1 MSIPAQSDGAEDKA
15 SGTATL
21 NQDAAPGEVLLKV
34 TGLQKHF
41 PIRKGLLQRQ
51 VGAVRAVDGLDF
63 EVRAGE
69 TLGVVGES
77 GCGKSTMGRLIT
89 RLLEPTA
96 GKVEFEGKDITH
108 LGVSGMRPLRRDVQM
123 IFQDPYSSLNPRH
136 TIGTIVGAPFRLQG
150 VEPEGGIKKEV
161 QRLLSVVGL
170 NPEHYNRYP
179 HEFSGGQRQRIGIA
193 RALALKPKLV
203 VADEPVSALDVSVQA
218 QVVNLMDDLQQEL
231 GLTYV
236 IIAHDLS
243 VVRHVSDRIAVM
255 YLGKIVEL
263 ADRDSLYKAPMHP
276 YTKALMSAVPIPD
289 PKRRNVKSE
298 RILLKGDVPS
308 PISPP
313 SGCRFHT
320 RCWKATEI
328 CRTTEP
334 QLLELKPGQR
344 VACHHPENFED
355 QAPQDTVLLSDA
367 KEAAELVPDAVLEE
381 SAETSAAVAAEVQ
394 AEAAAEA
401 STEAAAEETAETTEA
416 AAEEPAEAEAAEA
429 AETAAEEPAE
439 AATEEPAEAAE
450 PASEE
455 TPETE
460 AAEAEETP
468 EAEATDTEESA
479 ETPSEE
485 PAEAASDE
493 TPGSSEAAK
502 QSKTDGGK

>member
-96 GKVEFEGKDITH
+96 GKVEFEGTDITH

-263 ADRDSLYKAPMHP
+263 ADRDLLYKAPMHP

-394 AEAAAEA
+394 AEATEVVAEEAAEA
-401 STEAAAEETAETTEA
+401 ETAEAASEETASEKTATAAASEESAEAEAAESEETEPAAAEEPVEA
-416 AAEEPAEAEAAEA
+416 AAEEPAEAASEESAEA
-429 AETAAEEPAE
+429 ASDEPAE
-439 AATEEPAEAAE
+439 AATEEPAEAA
-450 PASEE
+450 
-455 TPETE
+455 
-460 AAEAEETP
+460 
-468 EAEATDTEESA
+468 
-479 ETPSEE
+479 
-485 PAEAASDE
+485 SDE
-493 TPGSSEAAK
+493 TPESSESPK
-502 QSKTDGGK
+502 QSKKADGGK

>member
-21 NQDAAPGEVLLKV
+21 TKDAAPGEVLLRV

-51 VGAVRAVDGLDF
+51 VGAVRAVDGIDF
-63 EVRAGE
+63 EVRSGE

-108 LGVSGMRPLRRDVQM
+108 LGVGGMRPLRRDVQM

-193 RALALKPKLV
+193 RALALNPKLV
-203 VADEPVSALDVSVQA
+203 VADEPVSALDVSIQA
-218 QVVNLMDDLQQEL
+218 QVVNLLDDLQQEL

-263 ADRDSLYKAPMHP
+263 ADRESLYKAPMHP

-289 PKRRNVKSE
+289 PSRKNAKSE

-308 PISPP
+308 PIAPP

-334 QLLELKPGQR
+334 PLKELKPGQQ

-355 QAPQDTVLLSDA
+355 QAPQDTVLLTAA
-367 KEAAELVPDAVLEE
+367 KEAAELVADEVLAE
-381 SAETSAAVAAEVQ
+381 SAATSAAVAAEVGETAKPSGTTGS
-394 AEAAAEA
+394 AESSE
-401 STEAAAEETAETTEA
+401 SAETTE
-416 AAEEPAEAEAAEA
+416 
-429 AETAAEEPAE
+429 T
-439 AATEEPAEAAE
+439 AE
-450 PASEE
+450 PS
-455 TPETE
+455 
-460 AAEAEETP
+460 
-468 EAEATDTEESA
+468 ESA
-479 ETPSEE
+479 ET
-485 PAEAASDE
+485 AE
-493 TPGSSEAAK
+493 SSESAET
-502 QSKTDGGK
+502 SETSESGTDGSGGQEPTEK

>member
-1 MSIPAQSDGAEDKA
+1 MTIPAQADGRTER
-15 SGTATL
+15 GATL
-21 NQDAAPGEVLLKV
+21 TKDAAPGEVLLKV

-41 PIRKGLLQRQ
+41 PIKKGLLQRQ
-51 VGAVRAVDGLDF
+51 VGAVHAVDGIDF
-63 EVRAGE
+63 EVRSGE

-89 RLLEPTA
+89 RLLEPTG

-108 LGVSGMRPLRRDVQM
+108 LGVNGMRPLRRDVQM

-136 TIGTIVGAPFRLQG
+136 TIGTIVGAPFKLQG

-193 RALALKPKLV
+193 RALALNPKLV
-203 VADEPVSALDVSVQA
+203 VADEPVSALDVSIQA
-218 QVVNLMDDLQQEL
+218 QVVNLLDDLQQEL

-263 ADRDSLYKAPMHP
+263 ADRDLLYKSPMHP

-289 PKRRNVKSE
+289 PRRKNAKSE

-320 RCWKATEI
+320 RCWKATQI
-328 CRTTEP
+328 CKTTEP
-334 QLLELKPGQR
+334 KLVELRTGQQ

-355 QAPQDTVLLSDA
+355 QAPQDTVLLTVA
-367 KEAAELVPDAVLEE
+367 KEAAELVADEVLAE
-381 SAETSAAVAAEVQ
+381 SAETSAALAAEVAAESTRAESTD
-394 AEAAAEA
+394 AEAADVPEAE
-401 STEAAAEETAETTEA
+401 STDVA
-416 AAEEPAEAEAAEA
+416 EPAEPAEPATAES
-429 AETAAEEPAE
+429 AEPATAESAEPAE
-439 AATEEPAEAAE
+439 VAKTEVAKTEVAK
-450 PASEE
+450 
-455 TPETE
+455 TE
-460 AAEAEETP
+460 AP
-468 EAEATDTEESA
+468 K
-479 ETPSEE
+479 
-485 PAEAASDE
+485 
-493 TPGSSEAAK
+493 SEAAK
-502 QSKTDGGK
+502 TEAADVPEAEGQESTDK